1 MRNGFKSIILSFL
14 MLALSLSVAPTLFT
28 EELEV
33 TTLEET
39 AESLNVISLSPLL
52 NGPGSQEGSIF
63 TDTKLSSGGQ
73 HTCAILDDGT
83 VSCWGSNLYGQLG
96 DGIENTRRNRPETRL
111 VPTLTTSLGTGR
123 TAVAISSGD
132 YHTCAIL
139 DDGSVSCWG
148 ENSDGRL
155 GDGTT
160 TQRNTPTQTSSL
172 GTGRTA
178 VAISSG
184 VYHTCAILD
193 DGTVSCW
200 GNNGDG
206 QLGDGPTTNRST
218 PTQTSSLGT
227 GRTAVAISSGGFH
240 TCALLDDASVSC
252 WGYNGDGQLGDGTNT
267 DRSTPAQTSSLG
279 TGRTA
284 VAISS
289 GDRYT
294 CAILDDGSVSCWGYN
309 WGNIGDGTTIQR
321 NTPTQTS
328 SLGTGRTAVAITSA
342 DMHTCAL
349 LDDGSVSCWG
359 RNWGGRLGD
368 GTTTDRYT
376 PAPTSSLGTNRTA
389 VALSSGGGHNCA
401 LLDNGTVSC
410 WGRNLSGE
418 LGDGTQI
425 NRNTPTPTASLG
437 ITPKSNYI
445 EVMLLGGAIGVL
457 LIVLGIIFV
466 LKRKGAPPE
475 TEPTLTR
482 LSPYG

>member
-1 MRNGFKSIILSFL
+1 

-39 AESLNVISLSPLL
+39 VESLNVISLSPLL

-83 VSCWGSNLYGQLG
+83 VSCWGANTYGQLG
-96 DGIENTRRNRPETRL
+96 DGIENTRRNKPETRL

-123 TAVAISSGD
+123 TAVAISSGE

-148 ENSDGRL
+148 ENTDGQL

-160 TQRNTPTQTSSL
+160 TQRNTPTQISSL
-172 GTGRTA
+172 GTGKTA

-206 QLGDGPTTNRST
+206 QLGDGTTTQRGT

-227 GRTAVAISSGGFH
+227 
-240 TCALLDDASVSC
+240 
-252 WGYNGDGQLGDGTNT
+252 N
-267 DRSTPAQTSSLG
+267 RS
-279 TGRTA
+279 
-284 VAISS
+284 
-289 GDRYT
+289 
-294 CAILDDGSVSCWGYN
+294 
-309 WGNIGDGTTIQR
+309 
-321 NTPTQTS
+321 
-328 SLGTGRTAVAITSA
+328 
-342 DMHTCAL
+342 
-349 LDDGSVSCWG
+349 
-359 RNWGGRLGD
+359 
-368 GTTTDRYT
+368 
-376 PAPTSSLGTNRTA
+376 A

-425 NRNTPTPTASLG
+425 NRNTPTPTSSLG

-482 LSPYG
+482 LSPYE